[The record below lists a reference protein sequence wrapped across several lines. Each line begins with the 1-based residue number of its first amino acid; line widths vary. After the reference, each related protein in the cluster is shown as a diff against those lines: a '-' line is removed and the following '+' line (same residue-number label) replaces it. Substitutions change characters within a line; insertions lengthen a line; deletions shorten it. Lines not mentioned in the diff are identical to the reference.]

1 MHGICRLN
9 DPSLFP
15 CSCCCLWLWKEL
27 WTSWKLILG
36 AENLDLSICH
46 GWEKG
51 GQLRGQRMALRSWWS
66 QRGLHCLKC
75 DCLWSA
81 KSGEVW
87 RCRVCCSFHRICQ
100 NPPVIGLFFSYEL
113 YILAMFP
120 WFGTFPLW
128 HQRTHFKIRARI
140 WSKDQG
146 VWAWKI

>member
-9 DPSLFP
+9 DPSLFS
-15 CSCCCLWLWKEL
+15 CSCCCLRLGKEL

-51 GQLRGQRMALRSWWS
+51 GQLSAQRMVLRSWWS

-87 RCRVCCSFHRICQ
+87 RCRVCCSFHRTFQ
-100 NPPVIGLFFSYEL
+100 NRPVIGLFFSYEL

-128 HQRTHFKIRARI
+128 HQRTYFKIRARI